1 MQLAEDL
8 SGSIKLHVVYAA
20 KAGEA
25 EDRVAKPGPGMVPH
39 LRGVAPQA
47 LAQAVAKTG
56 RIPVSSALGKTPYRR
71 AQGPRAG
78 PRAHRRAG
86 DAGGDRAAAGGDW
99 FALAPEWGRLS
110 EALTAYGVLMY
121 SGLLRR

>member
-1 MQLAEDL
+1 
-8 SGSIKLHVVYAA
+8 
-20 KAGEA
+20 
-25 EDRVAKPGPGMVPH
+25 MVPH

-56 RIPVSSALGKTPYRR
+56 RIPVSSALGKTHVAAPKGLAPVLARIDGRATLEEIARRR
-71 AQGPRAG
+71 AATGSRW
-78 PRAHRRAG
+78 RR
-86 DAGGDRAAAGGDW
+86 
-99 FALAPEWGRLS
+99 WGRLS